1 MAASA
6 SRVIGAND
14 RVQLGIVGLGG
25 RGTDHLKTY
34 LVIPGAQ
41 VAGLCDVNQA
51 ALEKSNA
58 TITRESQPK
67 EVNANMS

>member
-6 SRVIGAND
+6 SRVLGANS

-34 LVIPGAQ
+34 LAIPGAQ
-41 VAGLCDVNQA
+41 VAGLCDVV
-51 ALEKSNA
+51 S
-58 TITRESQPK
+58 
-67 EVNANMS
+67 